1 MRSIQTV
8 GFEVIEQIQ
17 DGLRRFAVET
27 SVGDSRN

>member
-1 MRSIQTV
+1 MRSIKTV
-8 GFEVIEQIQ
+8 GFEVIAHIQ